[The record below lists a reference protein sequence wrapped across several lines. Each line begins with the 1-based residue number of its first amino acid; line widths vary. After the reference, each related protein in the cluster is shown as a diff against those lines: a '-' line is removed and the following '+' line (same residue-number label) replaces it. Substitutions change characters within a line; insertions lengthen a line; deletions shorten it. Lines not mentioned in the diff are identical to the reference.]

1 MELTLSEELMLLAL
15 NDDDGDVIFS
25 ASIAI
30 PFGLAGALLLEMI
43 FRKNIELED
52 DKIKIGEN
60 HNFEKEIY
68 ADIAQMIK
76 EEPDTKDLK
85 FWIWKIQNKVADIK
99 DSIVQRLIEKGILTK
114 KEGKMFWL
122 IKYEKYP
129 QMNPIPE
136 IETRLAIRKVV
147 LEGHDPDA
155 KTLALISLVH
165 SCNLVDELFT
175 KDERKQARTI
185 IKRIIENEEVGK
197 SVSKVF
203 ADTSIA
209 ISGAVSAAAVT
220 INVNV

>member
-1 MELTLSEELMLLAL
+1 M
-15 NDDDGDVIFS
+15 N
-25 ASIAI
+25 
-30 PFGLAGALLLEMI
+30 LLLQLLV
-43 FRKNIELED
+43 K
-52 DKIKIGEN
+52 
-60 HNFEKEIY
+60 
-68 ADIAQMIK
+68 
-76 EEPDTKDLK
+76 KD